1 MCALWVVSAYS
12 APLTSSSRFNH
23 QQNKMEKFIWPIRVY
38 YEDTDAGG
46 VVFYA
51 NYLKFFERARTE
63 MLRAMGYEQ
72 DELIV
77 NEGIIFVVRS
87 VQVDYLSPARFNELL
102 EVSAEVTLA
111 KKASLIFEQLITRG
125 DDVLCKGVI
134 RIACLDALTMRPKA
148 IPENLLELLKNEH

>member
-1 MCALWVVSAYS
+1 MK
-12 APLTSSSRFNH
+12 N
-23 QQNKMEKFIWPIRVY
+23 FIWPVRVY

-72 DELIV
+72 DELIA

-87 VQVDYLSPARFNELL
+87 VQVDYLSPARFNEQLQ
-102 EVSAEVTLA
+102 VSAKVSLA
-111 KKASLIFEQLITRG
+111 KKASLTFEQVITRG
-125 DDVLCKGVI
+125 DDVLCKGSDSN
-134 RIACLDALTMRPKA
+134 CLFGCTNHAS
-148 IPENLLELLKNEH
+148 

>member
-1 MCALWVVSAYS
+1 MTFSGISAHFS
-12 APLTSSSRFNH
+12 
-23 QQNKMEKFIWPIRVY
+23 WPVRVY

-51 NYLKFFERARTE
+51 NHLKFFERARTE

-72 DELIV
+72 DELIA

-102 EVSAEVTLA
+102 QVTAKLGQA
-111 KKASLIFEQLITRG
+111 KKTSFTFEQTITR
-125 DDVLCKGVI
+125 DDEVLCKGNI
-134 RIACLDALTMRPKA
+134 RIACLDVQTMRPKA
-148 IPENLLELLKNEH
+148 IPETLFKTLRA

>member
-1 MCALWVVSAYS
+1 MKN
-12 APLTSSSRFNH
+12 FN
-23 QQNKMEKFIWPIRVY
+23 WPVRVY

-72 DELIV
+72 DELIAT
-77 NEGIIFVVRS
+77 EGIIFVVRS
-87 VQVDYLSPARFNELL
+87 VQIDYLSPARFNEQLQ
-102 EVSAEVTLA
+102 VSAEVSEV
-111 KKASLIFEQLITRG
+111 KKASLTFEQVIARG

-134 RIACLDALTMRPKA
+134 RIACLDVQTMRPKA
-148 IPENLLELLKNEH
+148 IPETLFRTILELLKK

>member
-1 MCALWVVSAYS
+1 M
-12 APLTSSSRFNH
+12 
-23 QQNKMEKFIWPIRVY
+23 KIKKFIWPVRVY

-63 MLRAMGYEQ
+63 MLRSMGYEQ

-77 NEGIIFVVRS
+77 NEGIIFAVKS
-87 VQVDYLSPARFNELL
+87 VQVEYIRSARFNEQIQ
-102 EVSAEVTLA
+102 VSAEVAFA

-125 DDVLCKGVI
+125 DDVLCTSII
-134 RIACLDALTMRPKA
+134 RIACLDALTLRPKA